1 MKQFFSILILLV
13 ASALFYNNVYATN
26 AIDSS
31 VVISANWKKNDTHI
45 FQYTQSHY
53 EINNNDTIVFSKYS
67 RDFNVQ
73 VKDSTTHLFLLEFK
87 RSSLPSE
94 GDSIILDEVPLQL
107 MTNHSGALIKV
118 LNWDA
123 YLAWRN
129 NDIELTSDDLM
140 PYVSMM
146 SFNGKKLK
154 LYHDY
159 KGAQNV
165 SGHEVELNDSV
176 KSITH
181 MRATQDFID
190 KGESNLITI
199 NTTTAYH
206 NLTTLSPIPLFDTF
220 MQVVDSNS
228 GWPLATY
235 SERRRKIAS
244 SEIVKAWDIKL
255 LK

>member
-1 MKQFFSILILLV
+1 MKQFFSIMISLI
-13 ASALFYNNVYATN
+13 ASALLYNNVYAT
-26 AIDSS
+26 IVKDSS
-31 VVISANWKKNDTHI
+31 VVISANWEKNEDHI
-45 FQYTQSHY
+45 FRFSQFNY
-53 EINNNDTIVFSKYS
+53 EIKNNDTIVYSKYS

-87 RSSLPSE
+87 RSTLPSE

-140 PYVSMM
+140 PYVSML
-146 SFNGKKLK
+146 SFNGKNLK
-154 LYHDY
+154 LHYEY
-159 KGAQNV
+159 KGVQNV
-165 SGHEVELNDSV
+165 PGYEVELKNSV

-220 MQVVDSNS
+220 VQVVDRNS

-235 SERRRKIAS
+235 SERRRKS
-244 SEIVKAWDIKL
+244 SSGEIVKSWDIKL